1 MRWAMHITH
10 TVEEINALRGMGGQK
25 TAGRPR
31 RKWEVNTR
39 VDFK

>member
-1 MRWAMHITH
+1 MRWAMH
-10 TVEEINALRGMGGQK
+10 VAYNGVEINAVRVIGGQQ

-31 RKWEVNTR
+31 RKWEDNTR